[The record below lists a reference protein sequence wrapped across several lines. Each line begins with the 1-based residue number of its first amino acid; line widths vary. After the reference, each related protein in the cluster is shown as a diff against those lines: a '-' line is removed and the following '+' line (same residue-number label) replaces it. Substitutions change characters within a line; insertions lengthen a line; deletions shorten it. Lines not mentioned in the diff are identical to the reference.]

1 VSSVSPRLLCRR
13 GSAVDVSAVGLLS
26 YFVEGLY
33 RESPVVLLTVS
44 VSAVGLEVGGVLS

>member
-1 VSSVSPRLLCRR
+1 
-13 GSAVDVSAVGLLS
+13 
-26 YFVEGLY
+26 LY